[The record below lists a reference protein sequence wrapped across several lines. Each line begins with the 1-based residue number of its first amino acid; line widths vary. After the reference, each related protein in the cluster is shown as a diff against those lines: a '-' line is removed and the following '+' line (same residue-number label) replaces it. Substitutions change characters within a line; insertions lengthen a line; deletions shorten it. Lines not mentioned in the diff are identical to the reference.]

1 MKKLLFLL
9 LFATSAF
16 AQPFEVLPDVAVKGV
31 TTTIRLRRAPIFHDA
46 ARVTVAGVP
55 AQFTFTN
62 LSSDIDVTLPEL
74 PAGTFADIVVT
85 LHDGQ
90 TLRRTAALRIVDPN
104 VAYSPSL
111 FDRILIP
118 VIYNGPGQKG
128 SRWATD
134 LWIMNGGNYSIPFL
148 RGPIPQLVAEQIADV
163 TVNAPNGYVLYPVRD
178 ATKHL
183 ALNVLAR
190 DLSRQAT
197 ALGTEIPVVRERD
210 FEERRILL
218 LNIPSDPAFRVTLR
232 AYALDEMPLDGRM
245 NYWLYDLETGA
256 QVAFGILRLEP
267 PADEHMP
274 WSGTV
279 GDLLAAH
286 PEIANKGRLRLSISP
301 LRPDAGTRFWAF
313 VSVTNNETQ
322 HVTVISPNP

>member
-9 LFATSAF
+9 LVASSAF
-16 AQPFEVLPDVAVKGV
+16 AQFEVLPDVAIKDV
-31 TTTIRLRRAPIFHDA
+31 TTTVRLRRTPIFHDA
-46 ARVTVAGVP
+46 VSVTVAGRP
-55 AQFTFTN
+55 ASFTFTE
-62 LSSDIDVTLPEL
+62 LSSDIDVTLPDL
-74 PAGTFADIVVT
+74 PAGTVADIAVT
-85 LHDGQ
+85 IVGGQ

-104 VAYSPSL
+104 VAYSPNL

-128 SRWATD
+128 SRWQTD

-148 RGPIPQLVAEQIADV
+148 RGPIPQIDAERIADLAV
-163 TVNAPNGYVLYPVRD
+163 HAPSGYVLYPVRNS
-178 ATKHL
+178 TKDL
-183 ALNVLAR
+183 AINALAR
-190 DLSRQAT
+190 DLSRQST

-232 AYALDEMPLDGRM
+232 AYSFDQVPLDGRM

-267 PADEHMP
+267 PADEHTP
-274 WSGTV
+274 WSGTI
-279 GDLLAAH
+279 GDLLATH
-286 PEIANKGRLRLSISP
+286 PEIVNKGRLRLSISP
-301 LRPDAGTRFWAF
+301 LRPDAGARFWAF